1 LNPAVEPRAFSD
13 AAPSSFNLYRI
24 ASGGQSAKRPALR
37 ENAKSSK
44 TSGKPNE
51 EPKLFLPDPIS
62 ARWFVPRPSCP
73 RPSPAP
79 TPAHVQD
86 CKESLMMWK
95 RGNKNMVGVDIGSS
109 SVKAVELQGKN
120 GEFQLVSLGYESLQ
134 PDSVV
139 DGQIMEL
146 NSVSNAIAN
155 IFNEHKIKT
164 TRVAAGVNGHS
175 VIVKNIVLPQMTGDE
190 LQESFA
196 WHAEEHIP
204 FDISDVNLD
213 YHVTG
218 STPDA
223 IQVLMAA
230 CKRDKI
236 SNLKQTIQLAGK
248 QPVVIDVDAFALQNC
263 YELNYDPQP
272 GQIVA
277 LLNIGA
283 STTNINILN
292 GDRSVFTRDASFGGN
307 QYTSLLQ
314 KELGLNF
321 DQAEHVK
328 RGMPLPEGV
337 EQREIAPI
345 LDTVSDI
352 LALEIQ
358 KTMDFYRATV
368 EDGESAVGTILV
380 SGGGSKLNGLVDFL
394 ARQFEI
400 PVEIFDPFRKIKVDS
415 RGFDPEY
422 MREMVPEMAI
432 AVGLALRG
440 VDAR

>member
-1 LNPAVEPRAFSD
+1 
-13 AAPSSFNLYRI
+13 
-24 ASGGQSAKRPALR
+24 
-37 ENAKSSK
+37 
-44 TSGKPNE
+44 
-51 EPKLFLPDPIS
+51 
-62 ARWFVPRPSCP
+62 
-73 RPSPAP
+73 
-79 TPAHVQD
+79 
-86 CKESLMMWK
+86 MMLK
-95 RGNKNMVGVDIGSS
+95 RGKNSMVGVDIGSS
-109 SVKAVELQGKN
+109 SVKAVELQGK
-120 GEFQLVSLGYESLQ
+120 GSDLQLLNLGFETLQ
-134 PDSVV
+134 ADSVV

-146 NSVSNAIAN
+146 NAVSNAISS

-164 TRVAAGVNGHS
+164 TKVAAGVNGHS
-175 VIVKNIVLPQMTGDE
+175 VIVKNIVLPQMTDDE

-213 YHVTG
+213 YHVMNR
-218 STPDA
+218 SDDA
-223 IQVLMAA
+223 IHVLLAA
-230 CKRDKI
+230 CKRDKVA
-236 SNLKQTIQLAGK
+236 NLKQAIQLAGK
-248 QPVVIDVDAFALQNC
+248 QPSVVDVDAFALQNC

-272 GQIVA
+272 GHVVA

-292 GDRSVFTRDASFGGN
+292 GVRSVFTRDATFGGN

-314 KELGLNF
+314 KEMGLTF
-321 DQAEHVK
+321 DQAEAVK
-328 RGMPLPEGV
+328 RGMPLPEGI
-337 EQREIAPI
+337 EQRDTSPI

-368 EDGESAVGTILV
+368 EEGESAVEKILV
-380 SGGGSKLNGLVDFL
+380 SGGGSKLKGLVDFL
-394 ARQFEI
+394 SRRFEM
-400 PVEIFDPFRKIKVDS
+400 PVEMFDPFRKINVDA

-422 MREMVPEMAI
+422 MREIVPEMAI

>member
-1 LNPAVEPRAFSD
+1 ML
-13 AAPSSFNLYRI
+13 
-24 ASGGQSAKRPALR
+24 
-37 ENAKSSK
+37 
-44 TSGKPNE
+44 
-51 EPKLFLPDPIS
+51 
-62 ARWFVPRPSCP
+62 
-73 RPSPAP
+73 
-79 TPAHVQD
+79 
-86 CKESLMMWK
+86 K
-95 RGNKNMVGVDIGSS
+95 RGNKSMVGVDIGSS

-120 GEFQLVSLGYESLQ
+120 GNFELVSLGYEGLQ
-134 PDSVV
+134 PDSIV

-146 NSVSNAIAN
+146 NSVSNAISN

-175 VIVKNIVLPQMTGDE
+175 VIVKNIVLPQMTNEE

-204 FDISDVNLD
+204 FDISEVSLD

-218 STPDA
+218 GSADA
-223 IQVLMAA
+223 INVLLAA
-230 CKRDKI
+230 CKHDKI
-236 SNLKQTIQLAGK
+236 ANLKQAIQLAGK
-248 QPVVIDVDAFALQNC
+248 QPAIIDVDAFALQNC

-272 GQIVA
+272 NQIVA

-283 STTNINILN
+283 STTNINILS
-292 GDRSVFTRDASFGGN
+292 GIRSVFTRDATFGGN

-314 KELGLNF
+314 KELGLTF
-321 DQAEHVK
+321 EQAERVK
-328 RGMPLPEGV
+328 RGMPLPEEV
-337 EQREIAPI
+337 EQREIEPI
-345 LDTVSDI
+345 LETVSDI

-368 EDGESAVGTILV
+368 EDGDSAVQKILI
-380 SGGGSKLNGLVDFL
+380 SGGGSKLKGLVEFL
-394 ARQFEI
+394 SKRFEV
-400 PVEIFDPFRKIKVDS
+400 PVEVFDPFRKIKIDS

-422 MREMVPEMAI
+422 MSEIVPEMAI

>member
-1 LNPAVEPRAFSD
+1 MF
-13 AAPSSFNLYRI
+13 
-24 ASGGQSAKRPALR
+24 KRG
-37 ENAKSSK
+37 K
-44 TSGKPNE
+44 TS
-51 EPKLFLPDPIS
+51 
-62 ARWFVPRPSCP
+62 
-73 RPSPAP
+73 
-79 TPAHVQD
+79 
-86 CKESLMMWK
+86 
-95 RGNKNMVGVDIGSS
+95 MVGVDIGSS
-109 SVKAVELQGKN
+109 SVKAVELQGK
-120 GEFQLVSLGYESLQ
+120 GADLQLLSLGFETLQ

-146 NSVSNAIAN
+146 NAVSNAIAS
-155 IFNEHKIKT
+155 IFNEQKIKT

-175 VIVKNIVLPQMTGDE
+175 VIVKNIVLPQMSEGE

-213 YHVTG
+213 YHVMDR
-218 STPDA
+218 SSDA
-223 IQVLMAA
+223 IHVLMAA
-230 CKRDKI
+230 CKRDKVA
-236 SNLKQTIQLAGK
+236 NLKQAIQLAGK
-248 QPVVIDVDAFALQNC
+248 QPSVIDVDAFALQNC
-263 YELNYDPQP
+263 YELNYDPKP
-272 GQIVA
+272 GQVVA

-292 GDRSVFTRDASFGGN
+292 GVRSVFTRDATFGGN

-314 KELGLNF
+314 KELGLTF
-321 DQAEHVK
+321 DQAESVK
-328 RGMPLPEGV
+328 RGRPMPEGSEPRDV
-337 EQREIAPI
+337 AAI

-368 EDGESAVGTILV
+368 EDSQSAVGRILV
-380 SGGGSKLNGLVDFL
+380 SGGGSKLTGLVAFL
-394 ARQFEI
+394 AKRFEV
-400 PVEIFDPFRKIKVDS
+400 PVEMFDPFRKIRVDS

-422 MREMVPEMAI
+422 MREIVPEMAI

>member
-1 LNPAVEPRAFSD
+1 ML
-13 AAPSSFNLYRI
+13 
-24 ASGGQSAKRPALR
+24 
-37 ENAKSSK
+37 
-44 TSGKPNE
+44 
-51 EPKLFLPDPIS
+51 
-62 ARWFVPRPSCP
+62 
-73 RPSPAP
+73 
-79 TPAHVQD
+79 
-86 CKESLMMWK
+86 K
-95 RGNKNMVGVDIGSS
+95 RGKKSMVGVDIGSS
-109 SVKAVELQGKN
+109 SVKAVELQGK
-120 GEFQLVSLGYESLQ
+120 GSDLQLLNLGFETLQ
-134 PDSVV
+134 ADSVV

-146 NSVSNAIAN
+146 NAVSNAISS

-164 TRVAAGVNGHS
+164 TKVAAGVNGHS
-175 VIVKNIVLPQMTGDE
+175 VIVKNIVLPQMTEDE

-213 YHVTG
+213 YHVMNR
-218 STPDA
+218 SDDA
-223 IQVLMAA
+223 INVLLAA
-230 CKRDKI
+230 CKRDKVA
-236 SNLKQTIQLAGK
+236 NLKQAIQLAGK
-248 QPVVIDVDAFALQNC
+248 QPCVVDVDAFALQNC

-272 GQIVA
+272 GHVVA

-292 GDRSVFTRDASFGGN
+292 GVRSVFTRDATFGGN

-314 KELGLNF
+314 KELGLTF
-321 DQAEHVK
+321 DQAEAVK
-328 RGMPLPEGV
+328 RGMPMPEGV
-337 EQREIAPI
+337 EQRDISPI

-368 EDGESAVGTILV
+368 EEGESTVEKILV
-380 SGGGSKLNGLVDFL
+380 SGGGSKLKGLVEFL
-394 ARQFEI
+394 SRRFEV
-400 PVEIFDPFRKIKVDS
+400 PVEMFDPFRKIKVDA

-422 MREMVPEMAI
+422 MREIVPEMAI

>member
-1 LNPAVEPRAFSD
+1 
-13 AAPSSFNLYRI
+13 
-24 ASGGQSAKRPALR
+24 
-37 ENAKSSK
+37 
-44 TSGKPNE
+44 
-51 EPKLFLPDPIS
+51 
-62 ARWFVPRPSCP
+62 
-73 RPSPAP
+73 
-79 TPAHVQD
+79 
-86 CKESLMMWK
+86 MMWK
-95 RGNKNMVGVDIGSS
+95 RTNNGMVGVDIGSS

-120 GEFQLVSLGYESLQ
+120 GDFQLISLGYEPLP

-146 NSVSNAIAN
+146 NSVSNAIGN
-155 IFNEHKIKT
+155 IFSEHKIKT
-164 TRVAAGVNGHS
+164 TKVAAGVNGHS
-175 VIVKNIVLPQMTGDE
+175 VIVKNIVLPQMSADE

-213 YHVTG
+213 YHVIG
-218 STPDA
+218 RSDDA
-223 IQVLMAA
+223 VHVLLAA

-236 SNLKQTIQLAGK
+236 ANLKQAIQLAGK
-248 QPVVIDVDAFALQNC
+248 QPAVIDVDAFALQNC
-263 YELNYDPQP
+263 YELNYDPQL
-272 GQIVA
+272 GEVVA

-292 GDRSVFTRDASFGGN
+292 GNRSVFTRDASFGGN

-314 KELGLNF
+314 KELGLIF
-321 DQAEHVK
+321 EQAEDVK
-328 RGMPLPEGV
+328 RGMPLPEGI
-337 EQREIAPI
+337 EHRETAPI
-345 LDTVSDI
+345 LETVSDI

-368 EDGESAVGTILV
+368 EDGGAAVQKILL
-380 SGGGSKLNGLVDFL
+380 SGGGSKLPGLQNFL
-394 ARQFEI
+394 ERRFEI
-400 PVEIFDPFRKIKVDS
+400 PVEVFDPFKKIKIDS

-422 MREMVPEMAI
+422 VKEVIPEMAI

>member
-1 LNPAVEPRAFSD
+1 M
-13 AAPSSFNLYRI
+13 I
-24 ASGGQSAKRPALR
+24 
-37 ENAKSSK
+37 
-44 TSGKPNE
+44 
-51 EPKLFLPDPIS
+51 
-62 ARWFVPRPSCP
+62 
-73 RPSPAP
+73 
-79 TPAHVQD
+79 
-86 CKESLMMWK
+86 WK
-95 RGNKNMVGVDIGSS
+95 RGNKSMVGVDIGSS
-109 SVKAVELQGKN
+109 SVKAVELRGK
-120 GEFQLVSLGYESLQ
+120 GGDFQLLSLGYEGLQ

-146 NSVSNAIAN
+146 NAVSTAIGN

-164 TRVAAGVNGHS
+164 TKVAAGVNGHS
-175 VIVKNIVLPQMTGDE
+175 VIVKNIVLPQMSSAE

-204 FDISDVNLD
+204 FDITDVTLD

-218 STPDA
+218 TTDDA

-230 CKRDKI
+230 CKRDKVA
-236 SNLKQTIQLAGK
+236 NLKQAIQLAGK
-248 QPVVIDVDAFALQNC
+248 QPAVIDVDAFALQNC

-272 GQIVA
+272 GHIVA

-283 STTNINILN
+283 ATTNINILN
-292 GDRSVFTRDASFGGN
+292 GARSVFTRDATFGGN

-314 KELGLNF
+314 KELGLPF
-321 DQAEHVK
+321 DQAERVK
-328 RGMPLPEGV
+328 RGMPLPEDV
-337 EQREIAPI
+337 EQRDIEPI
-345 LDTVSDI
+345 LETVSDI

-368 EDGESAVGTILV
+368 EDGDSAVQKILI
-380 SGGGSKLNGLVDFL
+380 SGGGSKLKGLVEFL
-394 ARQFEI
+394 SKRFEI
-400 PVEIFDPFRKIKVDS
+400 PVEMFDPFRKIKVDS

-422 MREMVPEMAI
+422 MREIVPEMAI

>member
-1 LNPAVEPRAFSD
+1 MKWNT
-13 AAPSSFNLYRI
+13 
-24 ASGGQSAKRPALR
+24 AK
-37 ENAKSSK
+37 KS
-44 TSGKPNE
+44 
-51 EPKLFLPDPIS
+51 
-62 ARWFVPRPSCP
+62 
-73 RPSPAP
+73 
-79 TPAHVQD
+79 
-86 CKESLMMWK
+86 
-95 RGNKNMVGVDIGSS
+95 MVGVDIGSS

-120 GEFQLVSLGYESLQ
+120 SDFQLVSLGYEGLP
-134 PDSVV
+134 PDSIV

-146 NSVSNAIAN
+146 NAVSNAIGN

-164 TRVAAGVNGHS
+164 TTVAAGVNGHS
-175 VIVKNIVLPQMTGDE
+175 VIVKNIVLPQMTEDE

-218 STPDA
+218 SSADA
-223 IQVLMAA
+223 IHVLMAA

-236 SNLKQTIQLAGK
+236 ANIKQAIQLAGK
-248 QPVVIDVDAFALQNC
+248 QPAVIDVDAFALQNC

-272 GQIVA
+272 GQVVA

-292 GDRSVFTRDASFGGN
+292 GARSVFTRDASFGGN

-314 KELGLNF
+314 KELELTF
-321 DQAEHVK
+321 DQAERVK
-328 RGMPLPEGV
+328 RGMLTPEGS
-337 EQREIAPI
+337 EDREIEPI
-345 LDTVSDI
+345 LDSVSDI

-368 EDGESAVGTILV
+368 ENGEAAVQKILV
-380 SGGGSKLNGLVDFL
+380 SGGGSKLKGLVEFL
-394 ARQFEI
+394 ARRFEI
-400 PVEIFDPFRKIKVDS
+400 PAEVFDPFRKIRVDS

-422 MREMVPEMAI
+422 MREIVPEMAI

-440 VDAR
+440 VDVR

>member
-1 LNPAVEPRAFSD
+1 
-13 AAPSSFNLYRI
+13 
-24 ASGGQSAKRPALR
+24 
-37 ENAKSSK
+37 
-44 TSGKPNE
+44 
-51 EPKLFLPDPIS
+51 
-62 ARWFVPRPSCP
+62 
-73 RPSPAP
+73 
-79 TPAHVQD
+79 
-86 CKESLMMWK
+86 MWK
-95 RGNKNMVGVDIGSS
+95 RGKKSMVGVDIGSS

-120 GEFQLVSLGYESLQ
+120 GDFQLVSLGYESLQ

-146 NSVSNAIAN
+146 NAVSSAIGN
-155 IFNEHKIKT
+155 IFTEHKIKT
-164 TRVAAGVNGHS
+164 TKVAAGVNGHS
-175 VIVKNIVLPQMTGDE
+175 VIVKNIVLPQMSEDE

-218 STPDA
+218 SSPDA
-223 IQVLMAA
+223 IHVLLAA

-236 SNLKQTIQLAGK
+236 ANLKQAIQLAGK
-248 QPVVIDVDAFALQNC
+248 QPAVIDVDAFALQNC
-263 YELNYDPQP
+263 YELNYEPQP
-272 GQIVA
+272 GQVVA

-292 GDRSVFTRDASFGGN
+292 GDRSVFTRDATFGGN

-314 KELGLNF
+314 KELGLTF
-321 DQAEHVK
+321 EQAEQVK
-328 RGMPLPEGV
+328 RGMPLPESS
-337 EQREIAPI
+337 EPRDIEPI

-368 EDGESAVGTILV
+368 EDGEEAVQQILV
-380 SGGGSKLNGLVDFL
+380 SGGGSKLNGLIEFL
-394 ARQFEI
+394 STRFEI
-400 PVEIFDPFRKIKVDS
+400 PVEVFDPFRKIRVDS
-415 RGFDPEY
+415 RGFDPDY
-422 MREMVPEMAI
+422 MREIVPEMAI